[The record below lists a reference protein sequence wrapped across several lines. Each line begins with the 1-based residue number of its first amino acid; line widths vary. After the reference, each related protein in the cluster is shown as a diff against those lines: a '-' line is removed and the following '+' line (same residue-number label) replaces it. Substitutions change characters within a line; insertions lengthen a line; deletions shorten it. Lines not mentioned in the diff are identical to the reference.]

1 MFTKG
6 IVYNVEMPSEIVY
19 GETINESGSAVFSG
33 VLYEYRAEGETLW
46 TSNKPVRAG
55 NYQVRVSSKG
65 IFGTKTK
72 QYDVVVKPKVLNL
85 ALNEQEIMFGGEP
98 SLSADLIS
106 GDKIAYVSFIF
117 EDISSTQ
124 TNVTIND
131 LIIED
136 SNGINVT
143 ESYEIPKQRFSIMF
157 TPIEITIAPTEATK
171 IYDAKELI
179 SNQVTFLEGTKLL
192 PGHTIEITTLGSI
205 TNVGETENTID
216 SYHIFDGDIDV
227 TNNYN
232 VTPNPGLLTIT
243 PRPITIET
251 LSNEKVYDGLALN
264 QLNHLVLDNQ
274 LIETHYT
281 IVNLNTTMI
290 NVGEIENKL
299 DISIYDGD
307 EDVTYNYQI
316 DYINGLLRVTPKPML
331 IKTDSLKKVYNA
343 LPLNDESYEII
354 GDQLIEGHETRVS
367 ESPSIINV
375 GEIENRLII
384 EVYHG
389 DVNESNNYEITY
401 DFGRLEIIPRPITI
415 ETLSNEKVYDGLALN
430 QLNYL
435 VTENQL
441 LETHTIKVV
450 DHTSITNVGEIENR
464 LMIEIYDGFVNVTD
478 NYEISY
484 DYEMLKVTPKPICI
498 KPVDKL
504 KVYDGVVLT
513 SNEAEL
519 IDSTEL
525 VKNHHITI
533 TTTQSLI
540 YVDKVDN
547 LIISHEIFDNQVNV
561 TDNYEV
567 TYQPGI
573 LEITPR
579 LITIK
584 PVDKTKV
591 YDDTE
596 LVSIEAELVDS
607 TTLASN
613 DVIYITTDGS
623 IINVGN
629 IENTILSH
637 QIFTGAVDVTDNYI
651 VDYHSGSLEII
662 HRPITIKPVDIT
674 KEYDGIAFT
683 SNEIEFLDDTSLV
696 VSHEI
701 FVTTSGSIT
710 DVSKVDNLIL
720 AHLIY
725 KDEVDVTENYAVT
738 YQLGSL
744 EVSPR
749 LITIKPKDELKVYNK
764 LALTSN
770 IVEFLDSTDLVN
782 DHQITITTE
791 GYLIDVDKIDNRI
804 LSHQIF
810 SGEVDV
816 SSNYK
821 VTYQVGTLE
830 ITPRP
835 ITIKPIDK
843 TKEYD
848 DTTLTSNEIEFLNL
862 TQLME
867 GHSISIITNG
877 SINDVGVVDNQ
888 IIEAIIKE
896 GTREVT
902 FNYSIITEKGLLT
915 ITPRLITIETG
926 SNTKVYDGTEL
937 IEHLNYDLDN
947 KLVVGHTIVIFSDTS
962 IIDVYKIENILT
974 IQIFKDT
981 KEVTANYDI
990 SYVYGFLEVTPR
1002 PLYIKPV
1009 DKT

>member
-1 MFTKG
+1 
-6 IVYNVEMPSEIVY
+6 
-19 GETINESGSAVFSG
+19 
-33 VLYEYRAEGETLW
+33 
-46 TSNKPVRAG
+46 
-55 NYQVRVSSKG
+55 
-65 IFGTKTK
+65 
-72 QYDVVVKPKVLNL
+72 
-85 ALNEQEIMFGGEP
+85 
-98 SLSADLIS
+98 
-106 GDKIAYVSFIF
+106 
-117 EDISSTQ
+117 
-124 TNVTIND
+124 
-131 LIIED
+131 
-136 SNGINVT
+136 
-143 ESYEIPKQRFSIMF
+143 
-157 TPIEITIAPTEATK
+157 
-171 IYDAKELI
+171 
-179 SNQVTFLEGTKLL
+179 
-192 PGHTIEITTLGSI
+192 
-205 TNVGETENTID
+205 
-216 SYHIFDGDIDV
+216 
-227 TNNYN
+227 
-232 VTPNPGLLTIT
+232 
-243 PRPITIET
+243 
-251 LSNEKVYDGLALN
+251 
-264 QLNHLVLDNQ
+264 
-274 LIETHYT
+274 
-281 IVNLNTTMI
+281 
-290 NVGEIENKL
+290 
-299 DISIYDGD
+299 
-307 EDVTYNYQI
+307 
-316 DYINGLLRVTPKPML
+316 
-331 IKTDSLKKVYNA
+331 
-343 LPLNDESYEII
+343 
-354 GDQLIEGHETRVS
+354 
-367 ESPSIINV
+367 
-375 GEIENRLII
+375 
-384 EVYHG
+384 
-389 DVNESNNYEITY
+389 NNYEITY

-1009 DKT
+1009 DKTKEYDGTALLSNEVAYLSLSEIVLGHEITITTSGRITNVGVVENEILTTIIKEGTREVTFNYSIITEKGFLTITPRLITIETESKEKVYDGIELINHQYYVLDDRLVIGHVSVITSDTGITNVGATKNILTIDIYDGEINVTSNYEISYIYGTLKISPRPITIKPADKTKVYDGTPLTSNEVVFLHATELVSGQQIFITTNGVITNVGIIDNEITTVVIMAGAIDVSFNYTVTFEKGLLEITPRLITIETGSSDKVYDGLELFNLNYNIIENTLVAGQVISVEFFTSMTNVGVVDNILSLVIFDNLKEVTFNYEISYEYGILEITQRLITIKTASNQRVYNGLEFFDHTHEIIEG